1 MDFTVLNQIKPCNPC
16 NPCPKNR
23 ENYVNLSINSSVSSV
38 RSKPED
44 VRMPDIS
51 AELSLIR

>member
-23 ENYVNLSINSSVSSV
+23 
-38 RSKPED
+38 
-44 VRMPDIS
+44 
-51 AELSLIR
+51 

>member
-1 MDFTVLNQIKPCNPC
+1 MDSTVLNQIKPCNPC
-16 NPCPKNR
+16 NPCPKTDKTI
-23 ENYVNLSINSSVSSV
+23 NLSINSSVSSV

-51 AELSLIR
+51 AEL